1 MSTAADGQSST
12 QHGHVAHTGQ
22 HNLFRPCRVRDERD
36 VTTDD
41 RHGSDEDICD
51 QQQLAD
57 KQDHF
62 VGDVVRRLDLIQSGK
77 DFRHMNSS
85 I

>member
-1 MSTAADGQSST
+1 MGTAADGQSST
-12 QHGHVAHTGQ
+12 QHGHVAHAGQ
-22 HNLFRPCRVRDERD
+22 HNFFRPCRVRDERD

-57 KQDHF
+57 KQNHF